1 MKIIISFIQF
11 LVFTTV
17 VYAQSSTP
25 KETALIFLS
34 DSLYLE
40 EVEVKSKR
48 TPAANSRWSNMSP
61 VELAVGGGANGDLY
75 RALQTLPG
83 TQLEGETG
91 KLLVRGG
98 DNSETQT
105 YIDGMHVLNPYT
117 TNGINT
123 PSRGRYSTFMFSGIN
138 LASGAA
144 PLEYGNA
151 LSAALPLET
160 KDISPI
166 NKLGINVSSVGV
178 GTGGTRA
185 FEKGSASVNFEY
197 QDLAPYNKL
206 YSGRTEYKDPYRLMS
221 ASTQLRFTPTD
232 NSIYKIYCAYDR
244 TDFSNYEG
252 HDRRLFKLDEDNLYL
267 NATYRNTTS
276 AQWNWFVG
284 TAFSWYRQK
293 IDNANLANDGWEQS
307 EQEVHLK
314 IKTMKKLNALCRI
327 EMGAE
332 SLINQ
337 YDDSYRLYHQNI
349 TIKANMN
356 STQTAA
362 YATLYYF
369 PIESIKTELSIR
381 GEYTSLNREWNLS
394 PRLCINYYL
403 GNLMLSAAGG
413 RYTQLP
419 GNRYL
424 ANNNGLRTE
433 VCTQYNLGAQYNYQ
447 GRFMKAEIYYKQYS
461 HLVLGTLP
469 TVDCQQLLT
478 SQGHGYSRGVDLFFQ
493 DAVTI
498 KRLEYQLSYTY
509 NDSKRK
515 YREYEEMTTP
525 QYITKHNASLVLKY
539 TIPTM
544 NLILGLTNRFS
555 SGRPFHNPLY
565 AGIMNDRVKPYNSL
579 DFALTYLATRKIIVH
594 ASASNILARK
604 NVFGKVNGQPIYA
617 SSDHFFYV
625 GVFITLGKKAAY
637 DVSNF

>member
-1 MKIIISFIQF
+1 M
-11 LVFTTV
+11 
-17 VYAQSSTP
+17 VYGQSTTP
-25 KETALIFLS
+25 KETALTFLS

-40 EVEVKSKR
+40 EVVVKSKR

-61 VELAVGGGANGDLY
+61 VELAVGGGSNGDLY

-83 TQLEGETG
+83 TQIEGETG

-98 DNSETQT
+98 DNNETQT
-105 YIDGMHVLNPYT
+105 FIDGMHVLNPYT
-117 TNGINT
+117 TSAINS

-185 FEKGSASVNFEY
+185 FEKGSASVNLEY
-197 QDLAPYNKL
+197 QDLALYNKV
-206 YSGRTEYKDPYRLMS
+206 YSGRTEAKDPYRLMS
-221 ASTQLRFTPTD
+221 ASAQLRYTPTD
-232 NSIYKIYCAYDR
+232 NSIYKIYWAYDR

-252 HDRRLFKLDEDNLYL
+252 SDRRLFKLGEDNFYL

-276 AQWNWFVG
+276 TQWNWFVG
-284 TAFSWYRQK
+284 TSFSWYRQK
-293 IDNANLANDGWEQS
+293 IDNANLANDCWEENQK
-307 EQEVHLK
+307 EVHLK
-314 IKTMKKLNALCRI
+314 IKTMKRLSSLCKI
-327 EMGAE
+327 EMGTE

-337 YDDSYRLYHQNI
+337 YDDSYSLNNQNAAI
-349 TIKANMN
+349 NAGMN

-369 PIESIKTELSIR
+369 PIESIKTELSVR

-394 PRLCINYYL
+394 PRLCVNYYL

-419 GNRYL
+419 GYRYL
-424 ANNNGLRTE
+424 ANCNQLRTE
-433 VCTQYNLGAQYNYQ
+433 VCTQYNIGAQYNYQ
-447 GRFMKAEIYYKQYS
+447 GRFMKAEVYHKQYS
-461 HLVLGTLP
+461 HLALGNFP
-469 TVDCQQLLT
+469 TFNNQQPLS

-493 DAVTI
+493 DAVSI

-515 YREYEEMTTP
+515 YHEYEEMTTP
-525 QYITKHNASLVLKY
+525 QYVTRHNASLVLKY
-539 TIPTM
+539 TIPSM

-555 SGRPFHNPLY
+555 SGRPFHNPLRP
-565 AGIMNDRVKPYNSL
+565 GIMNDRVKPYNSL
-579 DFALTYLATRKIIVH
+579 DFALTYLATRKIIIH

-604 NVFGKVNGQPIYA
+604 NVFGKINGESIHA